1 VTDSDDGFSILAQ
14 VVEKINGSLPLKCPL
29 MKGQNLTFAEIVQR
43 DILGPLGMNRSAYVV
58 PTALKSEV
66 VIPNNTLSALSV
78 DIDFAVFNGY
88 ISSHIN

>member
-1 VTDSDDGFSILAQ
+1 
-14 VVEKINGSLPLKCPL
+14 

-43 DILGPLGMNRSAYVV
+43 DILNPLGMNRSAYVV
-58 PTALKSEV
+58 PAALKSDV

-88 ISSHIN
+88 ISSHIK